1 MGRIATTILP
11 ADTSSVPEPGM
22 GVPGPVGGQF
32 GQQWDE
38 QQYAPIQSAYQY
50 GNPDA
55 LPQVKGP
62 YKCLLKWLHG
72 FWPLAVLSCSCL
84 SVLPFYSTPP
94 STLHPLL
101 LYTPC
106 LKKRLQSAFEQ

>member
-38 QQYAPIQSAYQY
+38 QQYAPLQSAYQY
-50 GNPDA
+50 GNPDT

-62 YKCLLKWLHG
+62 YKCLLIGWMDSGLRQCSRPVAYQYAALHALRQKT
-72 FWPLAVLSCSCL
+72 FTVCL
-84 SVLPFYSTPP
+84 
-94 STLHPLL
+94 
-101 LYTPC
+101 
-106 LKKRLQSAFEQ
+106 